1 MYTQKDEDIILTTAV
16 NICIGD
22 DGLKAQQIVQVVK
35 ELKTLSK
42 EKLQEQVNFYYY
54 TPDNQDSLY
63 HKTVKALY

>member
-35 ELKTLSK
+35 ELKTMPK
-42 EKLQEQVNFYYY
+42 AKLQEQVNFYYY
-54 TPDNQDSLY
+54 TPNNQDSMY
-63 HKTVKALY
+63 HKTVKALS